1 LKYRLKD
8 FINLKSA
15 IAGAIVMGS
24 MVFCVNYSFGWSMA
38 GTAALKQAS
47 YTFLLGGIFVRISE
61 VLSVKTKNKW
71 LGILLGTLV
80 SSCITISA
88 VYGMHV
94 MKGTPLPYE
103 STLPTVF
110 LAPPGFIFLA
120 WIYRTKM
127 DKEKGEKGTF
137 SKV

>member
-1 LKYRLKD
+1 LKYKLRD

-15 IAGAIVMGS
+15 IAGAIIMGG
-24 MVFCVNYSFGWSMA
+24 MVFCVNYSFGWAMA
-38 GTAALKQAS
+38 GTAALKQAT

-71 LGILLGTLV
+71 LGIALGTLV

-103 STLPTVF
+103 STLPTIF
-110 LAPPGFIFLA
+110 FAPPGFIFLA

-127 DKEKGEKGTF
+127 DKKKGKERQF
-137 SKV
+137 SEV

>member
-1 LKYRLKD
+1 M
-8 FINLKSA
+8 
-15 IAGAIVMGS
+15 GGIV
-24 MVFCVNYSFGWSMA
+24 FYVNHSFGWVMA
-38 GTAALKQAS
+38 GTAALKQAT
-47 YTFLLGGIFVRISE
+47 YTFFLGGVFVRISE
-61 VLSVKTKNKW
+61 VLSVKTENKW
-71 LGILLGTLV
+71 LGIALGTLV

-110 LAPPGFIFLA
+110 LAPPGFIVLA

-127 DKEKGEKGTF
+127 DKKKGEERQF